1 MGIALTVQKYIEG
14 QGVPYEVATHERTT
28 RSSETAKAGSISANS
43 LAKGVLIKCQDG
55 FLLAILPASRHVR
68 LEALSD
74 YLNER
79 VSLASEADAARIF
92 ADCAVGSLPPLPAA
106 YGLTAVVDDS
116 LEGCDDIY
124 FEGGDHS
131 SLVRLSGA
139 SFRGLLGG
147 VPHAHIS
154 VRNH

>member
-1 MGIALTVQKYIEG
+1 MSAPRAPQKRPRRVPYPRIAL
-14 QGVPYEVATHERTT
+14 P
-28 RSSETAKAGSISANS
+28 
-43 LAKGVLIKCQDG
+43 KGVLIKRQDG

-92 ADCAVGSLPPLPAA
+92 ADCTVGSLPPLPGA

-139 SFRGLLGG
+139 SFKRLLGG
-147 VPHAHIS
+147 APHAHIS

>member
-1 MGIALTVQKYIEG
+1 MGISLTVQKYIEG
-14 QGVPYEVATHERTT
+14 QGATYEVATHERTT
-28 RSSETAKAGSISANS
+28 RSSDTAKVGSIPANS
-43 LAKGVLIKCQDG
+43 LAKSVLIKCQDG
-55 FLLAILPASRHVR
+55 FLLAILPACRHVR

-124 FEGGDHS
+124 LEGGDHS
-131 SLVRLSGA
+131 SLVHLSGA

-147 VPHAHIS
+147 APHAHIS

>member
-14 QGVPYEVATHERTT
+14 QGVPYQLATHQRTT
-28 RSSETAKAGSISANS
+28 RSSETARAGSVSANS
-43 LAKGVLIKCQDG
+43 LAKGVLIKRQDG

-68 LEALSD
+68 LEALGD

-92 ADCAVGSLPPLPAA
+92 ADCALGSLPPLPAA
-106 YGLTAVVDDS
+106 YGLTAVVDDC

-131 SLVRLSGA
+131 SLVHLSGA
-139 SFRGLLGG
+139 SFKRLLGG
-147 VPHAHIS
+147 APHAHIS

>member
-14 QGVPYEVATHERTT
+14 QGVPYQLATHERTT
-28 RSSETAKAGSISANS
+28 RSSDTAKAGSIPANS
-43 LAKGVLIKCQDG
+43 LAKGVLIKRQDG
-55 FLLAILPASRHVR
+55 FLLAIVPASRHVR

-79 VSLASEADAARIF
+79 VCLASEADAARIF

-139 SFRGLLGG
+139 SFHGLLGG
-147 VPHAHIS
+147 MPHAHIS

>member
-1 MGIALTVQKYIEG
+1 MGISLTVQKYIEG
-14 QGVPYEVATHERTT
+14 QGVTYEVATHERTT
-28 RSSETAKAGSISANS
+28 RSSDTAKVGSIPANS
-43 LAKGVLIKCQDG
+43 LAKSVLIKCQDG

-74 YLNER
+74 YLNKR

-106 YGLTAVVDDS
+106 YGLTGVDS
-116 LEGCDDIY
+116 LEGCNDIY

-131 SLVRLSGA
+131 SLVHLSGA
-139 SFRGLLGG
+139 SFQRLLGG

>member
-14 QGVPYEVATHERTT
+14 QGATYEVATHERTT
-28 RSSETAKAGSISANS
+28 RSSETAKVGSISANS
-43 LAKGVLIKCQDG
+43 LAKGVLIKRQDG

-79 VSLASEADAARIF
+79 VCLASEADAARIF

-124 FEGGDHS
+124 LEGGDHS
-131 SLVRLSGA
+131 SLVHLSGA
-139 SFRGLLGG
+139 NSRGLLGG
-147 VPHAHIS
+147 APHAHIS